1 MSNGTY
7 SNTALVLVYGAVLT
21 LGVLLIVGA
30 IISLLSS
37 FTPGKQDRPRGAA
50 HPLFSRATT
59 YSLGLGAVVFG
70 TAGLLGVLVFHLDP
84 VTSILT
90 ALGAGLLVGL
100 AALGLLVYLPSRGR
114 DEETL
119 IDFDA
124 AGRRARVVIPIP
136 GNGIGEVTFRDGEKA
151 INLAA
156 RSTSGQPIDEGT
168 AVVIERVTHRVAV
181 VSPQGGDS
189 HVFISQPS

>member
-1 MSNGTY
+1 MSNGTI
-7 SNTALVLVYGAVLT
+7 SDTALVLVYGAVLT
-21 LGVLLIVGA
+21 LGALLIVGA

-37 FTPGKQDRPRGAA
+37 FTPGKQDRPRGVA
-50 HPLFSRATT
+50 HPLFSRSTT

-70 TAGLLGVLVFHLDP
+70 VAGLLGVLVFHLDP

-90 ALGAGLLVGL
+90 ALGAGVLVGL
-100 AALGLLVYLPSRGR
+100 VALGLLIYLPPRDR
-114 DEETL
+114 DEEKL

-136 GNGIGEVTFRDGEKA
+136 GNGVGEVTFRDGEKA

-168 AVVIERVTHRVAV
+168 VVVIERVTHRVAV
-181 VSPQGGDS
+181 VSPQGEDS
-189 HVFISQPS
+189 HIFISQPS